1 MYIKHKNREKGKIM
15 HEAYEVIEKR
25 KVEDLNSEGYLLK
38 HKKTGAKV
46 FILSNDDENKV
57 FYIGFKTPPYDSTGL
72 PHILEHSVLCG
83 SEKYPVKDPFVEL
96 CKGSLNTFLNAMTYP
111 DKTVYPVASCNDQ
124 DFKNLMDVYMDA
136 VLHPDIYKHDE
147 IFRQEGW
154 RYELESKD
162 APITING
169 VVYNEMK
176 GAFSTPDDMMDREIF
191 NTLFPDTAYGVE
203 SGGDPDVIPELTY
216 EKFLEFHSKYYHPS
230 NSYIYLYGNI
240 DVDERLDYLDKEYL
254 SKYDAIEI
262 DSSIKMQKPFEKTV
276 TLTKQFSVTAD
287 EPMDKNTY
295 LSYNVVIDTALNREL
310 YLAFQVIDYCLIGAP
325 GAILTER
332 LMKSGLVNDVDAV
345 YENGILQPYY
355 SIIAKGANKSDLD
368 EFISLIRDELELA
381 VKNGLN
387 KDMIRAAIN
396 VFEFKY
402 READFGRYPKGLM
415 YGLQSLDSWLYD
427 DKAPFMHIEANDT
440 YAFLKKQV
448 ETDYFEKIIEKYLLN
463 NTHSSIVVL
472 EPERGLN
479 AKNDKALA
487 DKLAEY
493 KASLTEEQIDKLIAD
508 TKALKAYQEEPSP
521 QEDLEKIPLLKIS
534 DIKKEAK
541 PYQYNENIVDNTK
554 VITHDIFTNGIGYI
568 SLYFDIKNVPI
579 SYYPY
584 VGLLTNL
591 LGAMN
596 TTECSYTEFTNM
608 VNINTGGISTVATVI
623 SDYKDYEKY
632 TTVIKVRAKVL
643 YDNMPKAFDLI
654 KELLIETD
662 FSDDSRILELLN
674 MIKARMAPSIMSA
687 GHSTAFK
694 RAMSYISEADA
705 CREKLNGLDFYRLV
719 STLIDEFD
727 TRKQELQDILN
738 KIVKIAF
745 REENLIADY
754 IGEGKTHESVM
765 PLVNEFK
772 KKLSTEA
779 ASLEDDGF
787 ELKKLNE
794 GLKTS
799 GKVQYVAK
807 VGNFRTGGLKPTG
820 ALVVLR
826 VIMGYDYL
834 WNNIRVKGGAYGC
847 MSGFAQNGIGYFVS
861 YRDPNLKE
869 TLDIFD
875 NAADYIEKFECS
887 DRDMTKFIIGTIADV
902 DAPQT
907 PYDEG
912 IASFAAYF
920 SHKTFEDKQ
929 RNRDEILSCNVQT
942 IRGLADYIRE
952 IMKADA
958 ICVVGA
964 EDKIEENKELFLTI
978 GDLL

>member
-1 MYIKHKNREKGKIM
+1 MHK
-15 HEAYEVIEKR
+15 AYDVIIDKN
-25 KVEDLNSEGYLLK
+25 VADLNSRGYLLK
-38 HKKTGAKV
+38 HKKTGARV

-57 FYIGFKTPPYDSTGL
+57 FYIGFRTPPYDSTGL

-83 SEKYPVKDPFVEL
+83 SDKYPVKDPFVEL

-124 DFKNLMDVYMDA
+124 DFNNLMDVYMDA
-136 VLHPDIYKHDE
+136 VLHPNIYKHDE

-154 RYELESKD
+154 RYELENKED
-162 APITING
+162 PITING

-216 EKFLEFHSKYYHPS
+216 EKFLEFHGKYYHPS
-230 NSYIYLYGNI
+230 NSYIYLYGNM
-240 DVDERLDYLDKEYL
+240 DVEERLDYLDKEYL
-254 SKYDAIEI
+254 SKYDAIDI
-262 DSSIKMQKPFEKTV
+262 DSTIAMQKPFDKPV

-355 SIIAKGANKSDLD
+355 SIIGKGANKSDLD
-368 EFISLIRDELELA
+368 EFIKEIKDELESA
-381 VKNGLN
+381 VKNGLD

-415 YGLQSLDSWLYD
+415 YGLQAFDSWLYD
-427 DKAPFMHIEANDT
+427 EKEPFMHIEANDT
-440 YAFLKKQV
+440 YAFLKSQV
-448 ETDYFEKIIEKYLLN
+448 DTGYFESLIDKYLLN
-463 NTHSSIVVL
+463 NAHSSIVVL

-479 AKNDKALA
+479 TKNDKALA
-487 DKLAEY
+487 DKLEAY
-493 KASLTEEQIDKLIAD
+493 KKSLSDDEIEKLIKD
-508 TKALKAYQEEPSP
+508 TKELKAYQEEPSS

-541 PYQYNENIVDNTK
+541 QYNYKENDLDDIK
-554 VITHDIFTNGIGYI
+554 VITHDIFTNGIGYV
-568 SLYFDIKNVPI
+568 SLYFDLKNIPI
-579 SYYPY
+579 EYYPY

-591 LGAMN
+591 LGFMN
-596 TTECSYTEFTNM
+596 TDNYSYTEFTNK
-608 VNINTGGISTVATVI
+608 VNISTGGISTIASVI
-623 SDYKDYEKY
+623 SDYKDFKKY
-632 TTVIKVRAKVL
+632 TVVAKVKAKVL
-643 YDNMPKAFDLI
+643 YENTKEAFDLI
-654 KELLIETD
+654 RELIINTD
-662 FSDDSRILELLN
+662 FSDDERLIELLN
-674 MIKARMAPSIMSA
+674 MIKARMQPSIMSA

-705 CREKLNGLDFYRLV
+705 CKEKIGGLDFYRLI
-719 STLIDEFD
+719 SDLIDNYDAKKDELRDNLEKVAKATF
-727 TRKQELQDILN
+727 RKENI
-738 KIVKIAF
+738 IV
-745 REENLIADY
+745 DY
-754 IGEGKTHESVM
+754 IGEGKTHDSVM
-765 PLVNEFK
+765 PLVKEFIDN
-772 KKLSTEA
+772 LSTEEV
-779 ASLEDDGF
+779 SFDKSEFKLS
-787 ELKKLNE
+787 KLNE

-807 VGNFRTGGLKPTG
+807 VGNFAEDGLEPTG
-820 ALVVLR
+820 ALSVLK

-847 MSGFAQNGIGYFVS
+847 MSGFAHNGIGYFVS

-869 TLDIFD
+869 TLDIYD
-875 NAADYIEKFECS
+875 KAADYIENFNCS
-887 DRDMTKFIIGTIADV
+887 DRDMTKFIIGTIADI

-920 SHKTFEDKQ
+920 TNKTIEDKQ
-929 RNRDEILSCNVQT
+929 KRRDEILSCDVNAV
-942 IRGLADYIRE
+942 RKLADHIRA

-964 EDKIEENKELFLTI
+964 EDKIEENKELFLNI
-978 GDLL
+978 SDLL

>member
-1 MYIKHKNREKGKIM
+1 MHK
-15 HEAYEVIEKR
+15 AYDVIVDKN
-25 KVEDLNSEGYLLK
+25 VADLNSRGYLLK
-38 HKKTGAKV
+38 HKKTGARV

-57 FYIGFKTPPYDSTGL
+57 FYIGFRTPPYDSTGL

-83 SEKYPVKDPFVEL
+83 SDKYPVKDPFVEL

-124 DFKNLMDVYMDA
+124 DFNNLMDVYMDA
-136 VLHPDIYKHDE
+136 VLHPNIYKHDE

-154 RYELESKD
+154 RYELENKED
-162 APITING
+162 PITING

-216 EKFLEFHSKYYHPS
+216 EKFLEFHGKYYHPS
-230 NSYIYLYGNI
+230 NSYIYLYGNM
-240 DVDERLDYLDKEYL
+240 DVEERLDYLDKEYL
-254 SKYDAIEI
+254 SKYDAIDI
-262 DSSIKMQKPFEKTV
+262 DSTIAMQKPFDKPV

-355 SIIAKGANKSDLD
+355 SIIGKGANKSDLD
-368 EFISLIRDELELA
+368 EFIKEIKDELESA
-381 VKNGLN
+381 VKNGLD

-415 YGLQSLDSWLYD
+415 YGLQAFDSWLYD
-427 DKAPFMHIEANDT
+427 EKEPFMHIEANDT
-440 YAFLKKQV
+440 YAFLKSQV
-448 ETDYFEKIIEKYLLN
+448 ATGYFESLIDKYLLN
-463 NTHSSIVVL
+463 NAHSSIVVL

-479 AKNDKALA
+479 TKNDKALA
-487 DKLAEY
+487 DKLDAY
-493 KASLTEEQIDKLIAD
+493 KKSLSDDEIEKLIKD
-508 TKALKAYQEEPSP
+508 TKELKAYQEEPSS

-541 PYQYNENIVDNTK
+541 QYNYKENDLDDIK
-554 VITHDIFTNGIGYI
+554 VITHDIFTNGIGYV
-568 SLYFDIKNVPI
+568 SLYFDLKNIPI
-579 SYYPY
+579 EYYPY

-591 LGAMN
+591 LGFMN
-596 TTECSYTEFTNM
+596 TDNYSYTEFTNK
-608 VNINTGGISTVATVI
+608 VNISTGGISTIASVI
-623 SDYKDYEKY
+623 SDYKDFKKY
-632 TTVIKVRAKVL
+632 TVVAKVKAKVL
-643 YDNMPKAFDLI
+643 YENTKEAFDLI
-654 KELLIETD
+654 RELIINTD
-662 FSDDSRILELLN
+662 FSDDERLIELLN
-674 MIKARMAPSIMSA
+674 MIKARMQPSIMSA

-705 CREKLNGLDFYRLV
+705 CKEKIGGLDFYRLI
-719 STLIDEFD
+719 SDLIDNYD
-727 TRKQELQDILN
+727 VKKDELRDNLE
-738 KIVKIAF
+738 KVAKAAF
-745 REENLIADY
+745 RKENIIVDY
-754 IGEGKTHESVM
+754 IGEGKTHDSVM
-765 PLVNEFK
+765 PLVKEFINN
-772 KKLSTEA
+772 LSTEEV
-779 ASLEDDGF
+779 SF
-787 ELKKLNE
+787 EKSEFKLSKLNE

-807 VGNFRTGGLKPTG
+807 VGNFAEDGLEPTG
-820 ALVVLR
+820 ALSVLK

-847 MSGFAQNGIGYFVS
+847 MSGFAHNGIGYFVS

-869 TLDIFD
+869 TLDIYD
-875 NAADYIEKFECS
+875 KAADYIENFNCS
-887 DRDMTKFIIGTIADV
+887 DRDMTKFIIGTIADI

-920 SHKTFEDKQ
+920 TNKTIEDKQ
-929 RNRDEILSCNVQT
+929 KRRDEILSCDVNAVRKLAGH
-942 IRGLADYIRE
+942 IRA

-964 EDKIEENKELFLTI
+964 EDKIEENKELFLNI
-978 GDLL
+978 SDLL